1 MRLRRALLGPLGP
14 LALQALRALLAVLLA
29 GVVSVVAAS
38 CKVNEVAKWDSWS
51 RREKCSPCGVGT
63 YGHDGKC
70 YDCPFFTRQRKNQ
83 DVAGTLWCS
92 NSCEQMWENRAR
104 VQDVEFRGI
113 RTNFEAKQTVLH
125 YEVGKREVTIPNFPG
140 LNNMGVV
147 TLPYD
152 RVEQELPQKLTVC
165 KKCAGPT
172 FVQQIS
178 PLRLEWVRQDLLAMN
193 FAEADLNSLDVY
205 HTERFTWSLC
215 RSCPP
220 GFVRDMRDNSWFV
233 PEDVRTMSNYGTIP
247 VNSELAIPCKA
258 CGVRDGV
265 PQLLAGSVS
274 GTLTCQPCLNRMY
287 QLVSTQTFITHVKL
301 EKTRFVDELTS
312 LVVGASCAH
321 CPAGQQALAAYGADP
336 LHGAFWVGPQC
347 RGSAEQC
354 CSPCPL
360 NQFKEKAEGACGNAD
375 PTRVVL
381 AGDNFVLAGGLRQR
395 ACGGGE
401 RLTYCTDNG
410 CGKTVGWRTCL
421 PCSLDETTFE
431 RDVSGCAAC
440 EPANHQHLVD
450 KSNPKQCAECGGC
463 DELQVVQ
470 SEVQLLTITGF
481 SKASSEYLVV
491 RKSATCAPL
500 QVRRLEKSNGVL
512 ALAGDAH
519 WRQRSKAEGE
529 PLPPHHY
536 LDRAAGCLKAPCGGR
551 CKTPFMYSDGCGNSV
566 LAAKTWVQAPAQ
578 SPQRLAA
585 VSPAA
590 VIDASKWTVLSEGN
604 CQFCTPCVAGEFN
617 AGCDKQPQYALGA
630 PEGSCKPCL
639 QSCNPGLFL
648 LHREKEAGCHEPP
661 THLNA
666 TDNSSRFATLEDY
679 TCARCPTWVKQGQNL
694 SIVAAC
700 GLQTAGA
707 TYEHFSADPVNG
719 VLQKTAKAVE
729 PLARGEE
736 LLAGVPRKNFRGF
749 MGSLKNYCPLSYFFN
764 PQIPGCA
771 FVNSGSPLAV
781 SARKTVIVG
790 FDAYRPACCQACKNC
805 AGATAK
811 KDMSSWR
818 PCTGNSVEDVQDRC
832 VAKCVLGYWEQSVDT
847 NSTASEKRCN
857 RCSSCFDGVV

>member
-1 MRLRRALLGPLGP
+1 MQHRRALLGP

-29 GVVSVVAAS
+29 GGVSVVAAS
-38 CKVNEVAKWDSWS
+38 CKVNQVETWVYNKFLKFN
-51 RREKCSPCGVGT
+51 EQKCTPCGVGQ
-63 YGHDGKC
+63 YGSDGKC
-70 YDCPFFTRQRKNQ
+70 YDCPSFTRRRKDRDPNTFS
-83 DVAGTLWCS
+83 GTLWCS
-92 NSCEQMWENRAR
+92 NSCADIYANRDNVKD
-104 VQDVEFRGI
+104 VQIYTTI
-113 RTNFEAKQTVLH
+113 RSSLQAQKAVLQ
-125 YEVGKREVTIPNFPG
+125 YEVIDV
-140 LNNMGVV
+140 
-147 TLPYD
+147 PYD
-152 RVEQELPQKLTVC
+152 GVGNADSRTTRNAVC
-165 KKCAGPT
+165 KPCDAGKFLSQYKAQEVLT
-172 FVQQIS
+172 YHKHDLAVMLYSQAQIDELVS
-178 PLRLEWVRQDLLAMN
+178 IQGRL
-193 FAEADLNSLDVY
+193 
-205 HTERFTWSLC
+205 ERFTWSLC
-215 RSCPP
+215 RACPTGLVP
-220 GFVRDMRDNSWFV
+220 GGWVV
-233 PEDVRTMSNYGTIP
+233 PDDVREMTGDGALKP
-247 VNSELAIPCKA
+247 VNTDLVIPCKA
-258 CGVRDGV
+258 CGVRQGV
-265 PQLLAGSVS
+265 PQPVADSKTGAV
-274 GTLTCQPCLNRMY
+274 TCQPCLNRMY
-287 QLVSTQTFITHVKL
+287 QIRKTETFIVHVELK
-301 EKTRFVDELTS
+301 KPNFADELMT

-347 RGSAEQC
+347 RGSAEEC

-360 NQFKEKAEGACGNAD
+360 NQFKEKAEGVCKNAD
-375 PTRVVL
+375 PGRVVL
-381 AGDNFVLAGGLRQR
+381 EGDKFTLSGGLRQR
-395 ACGGGE
+395 ECGGGE
-401 RLTYCTDNG
+401 RLTYCTVDG
-410 CGKTVGWRTCL
+410 CGKTSGWRTCL

-431 RDVSGCAAC
+431 REGGGCAAC

-450 KSNPKQCAECGGC
+450 KSNPNQCAECDLC
-463 DELQVVQ
+463 SELAEQPSTVLLNTL
-470 SEVQLLTITGF
+470 SNFEEVP
-481 SKASSEYLVV
+481 SEYTVARV
-491 RKSATCAPL
+491 TASCVPL
-500 QVRRLEKSNGVL
+500 QRRRLEKSASALG
-512 ALAGDAH
+512 LAGDAH
-519 WRQRSKAEGE
+519 WRQRNKAQGE
-529 PLPPHHY
+529 PLPPHHF
-536 LDRAAGCLKAPCGGR
+536 LDRTNGCNKAPCAGR

-566 LAAKTWVQAPAQ
+566 EPAKTWVQAPGQAPAQ

-585 VSPAA
+585 VSLTA
-590 VIDASKWTVLSEGN
+590 VANASAWTVLSEGN

-617 AGCDKQPQYALGA
+617 EGCDKKAQYVLGA

-707 TYEHFSADPVNG
+707 TYEHFIAVPVNG

-729 PLARGEE
+729 PLTRGEE

-749 MGSLKNYCPLSYFFN
+749 MNSLKNYCVEGYFFD
-764 PQIPGCA
+764 PQIPGCG

-805 AGATAK
+805 AGAIAR

-818 PCTGNSVEDVQDRC
+818 QCTGNSVEDVQDRC
-832 VAKCVLGYWEQSVDT
+832 VAKCVLGYWEQTVGT
-847 NSTASEKRCN
+847 NSTAEKRCN

>member
-29 GVVSVVAAS
+29 GGVSVVAAS
-38 CKVNEVAKWDSWS
+38 CKVNQVETWVYNKFLKFN
-51 RREKCSPCGVGT
+51 EQKCTECGVGQ
-63 YGHDGKC
+63 YGSDGKC
-70 YDCPFFTRQRKNQ
+70 YDCPSFTRRRKDRDPNTFS
-83 DVAGTLWCS
+83 GTLWCS
-92 NSCEQMWENRAR
+92 NSCADIYDNRDNVKDVQIYTTIRSSLQAQKAVLAFEKHMVQR
-104 VQDVEFRGI
+104 TWGFEEKTLAFCKPCAAGTFLSQYKAQDVLTYHKHDLAVMLYSQAQI
-113 RTNFEAKQTVLH
+113 
-125 YEVGKREVTIPNFPG
+125 
-140 LNNMGVV
+140 
-147 TLPYD
+147 D
-152 RVEQELPQKLTVC
+152 ELVSIQ
-165 KKCAGPT
+165 G
-172 FVQQIS
+172 
-178 PLRLEWVRQDLLAMN
+178 RL
-193 FAEADLNSLDVY
+193 
-205 HTERFTWSLC
+205 ERFTWSLC
-215 RSCPP
+215 RACPTGLAP
-220 GFVRDMRDNSWFV
+220 GGWVVPDEVREMTGD
-233 PEDVRTMSNYGTIP
+233 GALKP
-247 VNSELAIPCKA
+247 VNTDLVIPCKA
-258 CGVRDGV
+258 CGVREGV
-265 PQLLAGSVS
+265 PQPVADSKTGAV
-274 GTLTCQPCLNRMY
+274 TCQPCLNRMY
-287 QLVSTQTFITHVKL
+287 QIRKKETFIVHV
-301 EKTRFVDELTS
+301 ELKKPNFAEELMT

-336 LHGAFWVGPQC
+336 VAGAFWVGPQC

-375 PTRVVL
+375 PTSVVL
-381 AGDNFVLAGGLRQR
+381 AGDNFTLSGGLRQR

-401 RLTYCTDNG
+401 RLTYCSDNG
-410 CGKTVGWRTCL
+410 CGKTGGWRTCL
-421 PCSLDETTFE
+421 PCSLDETSFE
-431 RDVSGCAAC
+431 LSGSGCAPC
-440 EPANHQHLVD
+440 EPAKYQHLVD
-450 KSNPKQCAECGGC
+450 KSTRNQCAECGSC
-463 DELQVVQ
+463 DELQVEQ
-470 SEVQLLTITGF
+470 SEVQLLTTTGF
-481 SKASSEYLVV
+481 SKAPSEYLVV

-500 QVRRLEKSNGVL
+500 QVRRLEKSNDVL
-512 ALAGDAH
+512 ALAGHAH
-519 WRQRSKAEGE
+519 WRQRSKAKGE

-536 LDRAAGCLKAPCGGR
+536 LDRPAGCLKAPCGGR

-617 AGCDKQPQYALGA
+617 AGCDKQPQYELGA

-700 GLQTAGA
+700 GLQAFGA
-707 TYEHFSADPVNG
+707 TYEHFSAVPVNG

-749 MGSLKNYCPLSYFFN
+749 MGSLKNYCPLNYFFN